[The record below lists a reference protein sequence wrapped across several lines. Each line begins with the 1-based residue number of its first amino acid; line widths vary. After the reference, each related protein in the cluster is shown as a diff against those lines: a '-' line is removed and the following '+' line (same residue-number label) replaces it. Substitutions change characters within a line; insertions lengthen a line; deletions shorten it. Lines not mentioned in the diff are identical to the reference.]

1 MSNTLSDLEQKLAQW
16 ELVKLLGGPYD
27 KLGAYLTIQAG
38 AGGTDAQDWAEMLE
52 RMYIRWTKVFRFLSN
67 YLSCSFFRFKV
78 ILALFKTDCKEKKLE
93 SSPLLL
99 RSKEGMFMVTCQGRK
114 ALID

>member
-67 YLSCSFFRFKV
+67 YLLFYSFFRFKD
-78 ILALFKTDCKEKKLE
+78 ILALSEIDSKEKKLE

-99 RSKEGMFMVTCQGRK
+99 RSKEGMCM
-114 ALID
+114 LI